1 MIFQQ
6 TPVSLSSAEELTE
19 TKEDLL
25 EDLKNI
31 STQKSKKMK
40 IAVES
45 TVITYYFFFCRDFM
59 CVAIVI

>member
-1 MIFQQ
+1 M
-6 TPVSLSSAEELTE
+6 LW
-19 TKEDLL
+19 
-25 EDLKNI
+25 KNI
-31 STQKSKKMK
+31 VRSKKSKKMK